1 VKILRVAVPENTV
14 HISPSPQDQNT
25 GNEKRGELAAWA
37 EELEAKAGAWQGDAA
52 VPSPV
57 NLKLVLVD
65 PDGLAFMRSQG
76 DAVDI
81 YRPKASVPE
90 EGRMYPFHL
99 LLKLSPGATFVE
111 QNGRV
116 LELETGDMTLLDS
129 NEAMHL
135 RSSEGNDAWII
146 GLSASLVTRW
156 LPNAKDATALRLDGQ
171 AGWAGVLSNY
181 IQSLDIRQVQ
191 RQGGKFQREFV
202 AEHLMSMLSFA
213 LAQTVVPPSAVPDAV
228 PPRDRAMHAHIY
240 NWIRDNYADT
250 EVSVAKAAAHFN
262 LSTRYVHK
270 VFASAGHG
278 VTFREALQHERLE
291 AARRLLRTT
300 AAGNGA
306 IAQVAYR
313 CGFADPA
320 YFGLVFR
327 KKYGCPPGAY
337 ARAAETP

>member
-1 VKILRVAVPENTV
+1 VKILRVAEPENTV
-14 HISPSPQDQNT
+14 HTPPSPRDQDT
-25 GNEKRGELAAWA
+25 GTRKRGALAAWA

-52 VPSPV
+52 APSPV

-81 YRPKASVPE
+81 YRPKASVPK
-90 EGRMYPFHL
+90 EGQMYPFHL

-146 GLSASLVTRW
+146 GLSTSLVTRW
-156 LPNAKDATALRLDGQ
+156 LPNAKEATALRLDGHS
-171 AGWAGVLSNY
+171 GWAGVLSNY
-181 IQSLDIRQVQ
+181 LQSLDIRQVQ

-213 LAQTVVPPSAVPDAV
+213 LAQTGVPPSAAADTA
-228 PPRDRAMHAHIY
+228 PPRDRAMHAHIH
-240 NWIRDNYADT
+240 NWIRDNYADP
-250 EVSVAKAAAHFN
+250 EVSVAKVAAHFN

-270 VFASAGHG
+270 VFASAGYG

-291 AARRLLRTT
+291 AAKRLLRT
-300 AAGNGA
+300 ASAGTGS

-327 KKYGCPPGAY
+327 KKYGCSPGAY
-337 ARAAETP
+337 ARAIGAP

>member
-1 VKILRVAVPENTV
+1 MKILQVAPPKHTV
-14 HISPSPQDQNT
+14 NSSPPPAHETRSR
-25 GNEKRGELAAWA
+25 KRGELAAWA

-52 VPSPV
+52 PPSPV
-57 NLKLVLVD
+57 NLQLVLVD

-81 YRPKASVPE
+81 YRPKASVPK

-171 AGWAGVLSNY
+171 AGWAGVLSKY
-181 IQSLDIRQVQ
+181 IQSLDVRQVQ
-191 RQGGKFQREFV
+191 RQGGRFQREFV

-213 LAQTVVPPSAVPDAV
+213 LSQTGVPRGAAADV
-228 PPRDRAMHAHIY
+228 PPRDRAMHALIHQ
-240 NWIRDNYADT
+240 WIRDNYADA

-270 VFASAGHG
+270 VFASAGDG

-291 AARRLLRTT
+291 AAKRLLRTA
-300 AAGNGA
+300 AAGTGSV
-306 IAQVAYR
+306 AQVAYR

-337 ARAAETP
+337 ARAIGAP